1 MESNTEVLT
10 VTSAIVTAFR
20 TAAEVL
26 ENNKDRKDKKKR
38 KRDRDIEELLEIK
51 MLQKSLVQASGNPV
65 TDILYYLL
73 TLASTA
79 GRSPMS

>member
-1 MESNTEVLT
+1 MESGTEVLT
-10 VTSAIVTAFR
+10 VISAIVTAFR

-26 ENNKDRKDKKKR
+26 ENIKDRKDKKKR

-51 MLQKSLVQASGNPV
+51 ILHKSLVQVNDNPA
-65 TDILYYLL
+65 TEILYHLL